1 MGFVIRKATKT
12 AKKLATNT
20 QTLKESNDNFDDG
33 GNNIPADLIVNCG
46 SDRGANG
53 SRQRL
58 DHDNLRLQAGLRHWS

>member
-1 MGFVIRKATKT
+1 MIRKARKT
-12 AKKLATNT
+12 AKKLPTNT
-20 QTLKESNDNFDDG
+20 EELKESNYNFDGG
-33 GNNIPADLIVNCG
+33 GNSIPADLIVNCG

>member
-1 MGFVIRKATKT
+1 MIRKATKT
-12 AKKLATNT
+12 AKKLPTNT
-20 QTLKESNDNFDDG
+20 EELKESNYNFDGG
-33 GNNIPADLIVNCG
+33 GNSIPADLIVNCG